1 MTVKAIIS
9 DLDRTLLHT
18 DKSVS
23 KRTLGVLEEC
33 GKRGIRIFAATAR
46 PTRNVTKYDQMID
59 FDAFSALN
67 GAAVLL
73 PDSST
78 ECPIPRESAQSIVSE
93 LVHIPES
100 IISMETS
107 DGFFADADIPMWNP
121 IIYDGFP
128 SLPTQGKIY
137 KILISSRTSD
147 IFDRVASLLPEDTYC
162 TLANGD
168 IVQIMSKN
176 ATKLNGIRTMLDS
189 FGISVDETVYFGDD
203 HDDIEPIRACGV
215 GVAVANAIPDVISV
229 ADAVTSSNDDDGV
242 AEYIEKFIL

>member
-23 KRTLGVLEEC
+23 ERTLRVLEEC

-78 ECPIPRESAQSIVSE
+78 ESPIPRESAQCIVSK
-93 LVHIPES
+93 LVCIPNS

-107 DGFFADADIPMWNP
+107 EGFFANAEIPMWNP
-121 IIYDGFP
+121 IVYDGFP
-128 SLPTQGKIY
+128 ELPTKEKIY
-137 KILISSRTSD
+137 KILISSRSAD
-147 IFDRVASLLPEDTYC
+147 IFDEVESLLTEDTYC
-162 TLANGD
+162 TVANGD
-168 IVQIMSKN
+168 IIQIMSRK

-189 FGISVDETVYFGDD
+189 VGIDVSETVYFGDD
-203 HDDIEPIRACGV
+203 HDDIEPIRECGI

>member
-23 KRTLGVLEEC
+23 ERTLRVLEEC

-78 ECPIPRESAQSIVSE
+78 ESPIPRESAQCIVSK
-93 LVHIPES
+93 LVHIPNS

-107 DGFFADADIPMWNP
+107 DGFFANAEIPMWNP
-121 IIYDGFP
+121 IVYDGFP
-128 SLPTQGKIY
+128 ELPTKEKIY
-137 KILISSRTSD
+137 KILISSRSAD
-147 IFDRVASLLPEDTYC
+147 IFDEVESLLTEDTYC
-162 TLANGD
+162 TVANGD
-168 IVQIMSKN
+168 IIQIMSRK

-189 FGISVDETVYFGDD
+189 FGIDVSETVYFGDD
-203 HDDIEPIRACGV
+203 HDDIEPIRECGI